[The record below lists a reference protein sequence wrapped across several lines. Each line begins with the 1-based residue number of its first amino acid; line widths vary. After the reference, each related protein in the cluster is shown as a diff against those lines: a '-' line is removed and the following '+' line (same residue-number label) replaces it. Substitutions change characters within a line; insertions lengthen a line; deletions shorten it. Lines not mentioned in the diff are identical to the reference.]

1 MKHSLYIKFLLGYLV
16 FGMLGFI
23 TISTLS
29 SRLMYNQLVVEKT
42 EEMYDEANLIA
53 SAYSSFYQGKKQDLN
68 SVYPQLQAVAE
79 FLRAE
84 IWVVNRRGVIV
95 VDSNRS
101 MRSGMIIEDFDPT
114 ATGNKSDRKSVV

>member
-114 ATGNKSDRKSVV
+114 ATECIQESEK